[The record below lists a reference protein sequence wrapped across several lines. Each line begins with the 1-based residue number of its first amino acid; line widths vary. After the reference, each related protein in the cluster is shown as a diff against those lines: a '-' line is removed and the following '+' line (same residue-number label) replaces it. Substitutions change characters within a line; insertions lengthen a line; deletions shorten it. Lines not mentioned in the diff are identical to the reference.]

1 MLMPARFAAFAGKLS
16 KVQKN
21 PGEFEQLLATISII
35 HDYEIIRKDVLAIGQ
50 NLVEET
56 RTKLDYPPTK
66 SQTPTV
72 SGPKCKFSLFP
83 WNVDGTVP
91 GQEWKN
97 IFSVWGPMIRN
108 HLCSDTPGIPWRF
121 IKYRS
126 GSCRRALQEQAEQPL

>member
-35 HDYEIIRKDVLAIGQ
+35 HDYEVIRKDVLAIVQ

-72 SGPKCKFSLFP
+72 SGPK
-83 WNVDGTVP
+83 
-91 GQEWKN
+91 
-97 IFSVWGPMIRN
+97 M
-108 HLCSDTPGIPWRF
+108 
-121 IKYRS
+121 
-126 GSCRRALQEQAEQPL
+126 